1 MMIFPKMFADSNRI
15 TTQLIKKHLK
25 EYNHLIKWRNQP
37 SVLEIGYGD
46 GGSSQKSF
54 FPHLPKDLKEF
65 VALDK
70 SEKMVEYARKNSIL
84 PTMKIE
90 QLDITTKQLPSQ
102 YINRFDHIFGF
113 FLMHMV
119 KDPKQAF
126 MNMHKMLKQGGSIF
140 QTFFERTPIDNTLE
154 KLLKNPEWNTYGVED
169 LLSPYNSSPDPRQEW
184 ERNLKETGFQ
194 NYNFFEDS
202 GSFQYHDSNEF
213 DNLMLSVCTFLPNI
227 PEEKQE
233 DFKKYY
239 RKLTR
244 TGKLIDVQVVDG
256 KEIISINYKLFITS
270 AWRS

>member
-1 MMIFPKMFADSNRI
+1 MNFPKLFAENNRI
-15 TTQLIKKHLK
+15 TTQLIQKHLK

-54 FPHLPKDLKEF
+54 FPYLPKDLKEF

-70 SEKMVEYARKNSIL
+70 SEKMVDYARKNSIL

-119 KDPKQAF
+119 KDPKRAF
-126 MNMHKMLKQGGSIF
+126 LNMDKMLQPGGSIF
-140 QTFFERTPIDNTLE
+140 LTFLEQTSIDDPID
-154 KLLKNPEWNTYGVED
+154 KLSKNPEWSKYGLED
-169 LLSPYNSSPDPRQEW
+169 SISPHYYSANPRQEW
-184 ERNLKETGFQ
+184 ENDLKETGFQ
-194 NYNFFEDS
+194 DYKFFEDS
-202 GSFQYHDSNEF
+202 DNFEFFGDEF
-213 DNLMLSVCTFLPNI
+213 DNLTLSLCVFLPNI
-227 PEEKQE
+227 PEEKQK
-233 DFKKYY
+233 DFKKIF

-244 TGKLIDVQVVDG
+244 EGKTIEIDYREG
-256 KEIISINYKLFITS
+256 KEIIKYDYKLCTIL
-270 AWRS
+270 AWKT